1 MGHKMTQTELIDAV
15 EKLVDSTS
23 LARVAEAMA
32 RCKAAHLLENW
43 QDKSTAKCWEICG
56 AALDGAARRIRLNVG
71 E

>member
-1 MGHKMTQTELIDAV
+1 MTQTELIDAV
-15 EKLVDSTS
+15 EKLVDGAS

-32 RCKAAHLLENW
+32 TVARCKAEHLLENW

-56 AALDGAARRIRLNVG
+56 TALDGAARRIRLNVG